1 MLGVIK
7 FGSRV
12 DLLVPE
18 GYRVLVRP
26 GDRVRNGETPM
37 AEPPIGP

>member
-1 MLGVIK
+1 MGLIK

-18 GYRVLVRP
+18 SWEVLARK
-26 GDRVRNGETPM
+26 GDRLRNGETPV
-37 AEPPIGP
+37 ARRR